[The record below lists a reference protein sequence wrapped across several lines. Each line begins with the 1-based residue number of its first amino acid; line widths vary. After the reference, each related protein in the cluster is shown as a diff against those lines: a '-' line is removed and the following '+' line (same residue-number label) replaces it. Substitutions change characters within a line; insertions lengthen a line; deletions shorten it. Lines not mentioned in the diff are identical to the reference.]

1 MNHSVS
7 QLILIS
13 IFYLFTL
20 FAAAWLT
27 ERGIIPRRLVRHPLV
42 YTLSLGVYA
51 SSWAFYGAVGLA
63 AQYGN
68 GFLAIYL
75 GLSGAFLLA
84 PVLLSPIQR
93 LTYTHQLSSLAD
105 LLAFRFRSGSA
116 GAITAIGL
124 LLGSLPLLALQ
135 IQAVAQTIGMLTGRA
150 LQEQAAFFFCVLIAV
165 FSMLFG
171 ARHSASRAKNHGLV
185 FAIAFESL
193 LKLIA
198 ILVVGGFALWQVF
211 DGPAD
216 LEQWLLHN
224 KDQLNAMQMLLQEG
238 PWRTLLLLFFASAIV
253 MPHMYHMTFTENL
266 NPRAMISASW
276 GLPLFMLLMSLPVP
290 LILWAGIKLQI
301 DGSPDYYTLVLGMAI
316 NHPKL
321 TLLAFMGGL
330 SAASGVIIVLTIALS
345 GMVLNHLVLPV
356 YQPDAQTNIYSW
368 LQWHR
373 RLLILAI
380 IATGY
385 ALYLGLNS
393 NIELSSLGVIAF
405 AGTLQFFPGV
415 LASLY
420 WPKANRN
427 GFISGV
433 LAGLLIWA
441 VGLLLPLL
449 SNIGSLAVPR
459 LNFTYQLDSNS
470 WHSTSMLAL
479 GINCVVLVLVSLL
492 SRTSDEEK
500 RAADA
505 CVINKLGGPQRR
517 PLQAASPQEFALA
530 LSKPLGAV
538 TAQREVDNALR
549 SLELSFDE
557 SRPFALQLLRKRIKA
572 NLSGLFGASIAQDLV
587 STFLPYRDD
596 RETYRAEDIHFI
608 ENRLEDYRE
617 RLTGLAAELDALRRH
632 HRQTLQVMPLGVCSL
647 SQDGEIL
654 LWNAAMEELTG
665 IAASRAV
672 GAYLSQLDAPWC
684 DLLARFVNAG
694 EHHFYREA
702 MQCHY
707 EMRWLNLHKAR
718 FDQSTI
724 SGGGLVVLV
733 EDATQTRLLEDKLM
747 HSERLASI
755 GRLAAGVA
763 HEIGNPV
770 TGIACLAQNIRE
782 ERRQDDELVE
792 MSEQI
797 LEQTRRVTKIVQ
809 SMMNFA
815 RSSQQIRAEFTPVNL
830 HECITQAIELLEL
843 NQQAKQVC
851 FDNSC
856 DTRLSVDGDAQ
867 RLGQVMV
874 NLLDNARDASPEQAT
889 VSISASQTATWVEIC
904 VEDQGCGIAPG
915 DQKQLFEPFF
925 TTKDPGKGTGLGL
938 AMVFS
943 IIEEH
948 QGEIQLHSPIDSE
961 QQRGTRF
968 CIRLPRQTPT
978 TTHLPVVA
986 K

>member
-1 MNHSVS
+1 MNHSVI
-7 QLILIS
+7 QLIFIS

-27 ERGIIPRRLVRHPLV
+27 ERGIIPRRLVRHPFV

-93 LTYTHQLSSLAD
+93 LNFTHQLSSLAD
-105 LLAFRFRSGSA
+105 LLAFRFRSSSA
-116 GAITAIGL
+116 GAITATGL

-135 IQAVAQTIGMLTGRA
+135 IQSVAQTIGIITGQA
-150 LQEQAAFFFCVLIAV
+150 LEDQTALYFCVLIAV

-171 ARHSASRAKNHGLV
+171 ARHSASSAKHQGLV
-185 FAIAFESL
+185 FTIAFESL

-198 ILVVGGFALWQVF
+198 ILIVGGYALWYVF
-211 DGPAD
+211 AGPGD
-216 LEQWLLHN
+216 LEQWLLNN
-224 KDQLNAMQMLLQEG
+224 KEQLGAMQAPLQEG

-266 NPRAMISASW
+266 NPRAMITASW
-276 GLPLFMLLMSLPVP
+276 GLPLFLLLMSLPVP
-290 LILWAGIKLQI
+290 LILWAGIKLGI
-301 DGSPDYYTLVLGMAI
+301 PGSADYFTLRLGMAI
-316 NHPKL
+316 NNPKL

-330 SAASGVIIVLTIALS
+330 SAASSVIIVLTIALS
-345 GMVLNHLVLPV
+345 GMVLNHLVLPL
-356 YQPDAQTNIYSW
+356 YKPTAKADIYRW
-368 LQWHR
+368 LQWSR

-380 IATGY
+380 IGTGY
-385 ALYLGLNS
+385 LLYLGLKS
-393 NIELSSLGVIAF
+393 NIELSSLGMIAF

-415 LASLY
+415 LATLY

-427 GFISGV
+427 GFVSGV
-433 LAGLLIWA
+433 LAGLSIWA

-449 SNIGSLAVPR
+449 SNIGSVAVPR
-459 LNFTYQLDSNS
+459 INFSYQLDASS
-470 WHSTSMLAL
+470 WHSTSILAL
-479 GINCVVLVLVSLL
+479 GINCVVLVVVSLL
-492 SRTSDEEK
+492 SRTSNEEK

-505 CVINKLGGPQRR
+505 CIINKVSSDQRR
-517 PLQAASPQEFALA
+517 PLQASSPQEFALA
-530 LSKPLGAV
+530 LSKPLGAMA
-538 TAQREVDNALR
+538 AQREVENALR
-549 SLELSFDE
+549 SLDFSFDE

-587 STFLPYRDD
+587 SNFLPYRDD
-596 RETYRAEDIHFI
+596 LDTYRARDIHFV
-608 ENRLEDYRE
+608 ENRLEDYRS
-617 RLTGLAAELDALRRH
+617 RLTGLAAELDDLRRH
-632 HRQTLQVMPLGVCSL
+632 HRQTLQVLPLGVCSL

-672 GAYLSQLDAPWC
+672 GSQIARLDAPWAQ
-684 DLLARFVNAG
+684 LLERFVQAP
-694 EHHFYREA
+694 EHHFYKEA

-707 EMRWLNLHKAR
+707 EMRWLNLHKAH
-718 FDQSTI
+718 FDHSTLA
-724 SGGGLVVLV
+724 GGGLVLLV
-733 EDATQTRLLEDKLM
+733 EDATQTRQLEDKLM
-747 HSERLASI
+747 HAERLASI

-763 HEIGNPV
+763 HEIGNPI

-782 ERRQDDELVE
+782 ERQQDQELVE

-797 LEQTRRVTKIVQ
+797 IEQTRRVTSIVQ

-815 RSSQQIRAEFTPVNL
+815 RSSQQIQAEFTAVNL
-830 HECITQAIELLEL
+830 YDCCQQAIDLLQL
-843 NQQAKQVC
+843 NQQAK
-851 FDNSC
+851 
-856 DTRLSVDGDAQ
+856 SVHFINQCQRQLCITGDQQ
-867 RLGQVMV
+867 RLGQVFI
-874 NLLDNARDASPEQAT
+874 NLLDNARDASPEHS
-889 VSISASQTATWVEIC
+889 SISIQTSVQASSVLINI
-904 VEDQGCGIAPG
+904 EDQGSAIAPEHL
-915 DQKQLFEPFF
+915 KQLFEPFF

-948 QGEIQLHSPIDSE
+948 QGDIQIQSPANPDTG
-961 QQRGTRF
+961 RGTIF
-968 CIRLPRQTPT
+968 CIRLPRHTPT
-978 TTHLPVVA
+978 TMHLPTVTE
-986 K
+986 